1 MQTGL
6 RKTFFHILDTI
17 KYSYVALM
25 ILWLIFP
32 LILIIYASFQGTL
45 DVKLIPDKFTLDTYR
60 AITPEYW
67 KSFRLSLVLALFSTI
82 FSVGMAA
89 PAAWAFKRG
98 TLPGK
103 EFLSN
108 ILMIPNIVPKI
119 ILAIALLRLFI
130 PLRLTNTNTGLLFAL
145 VGAYGLP
152 LAYGYCEAIVD
163 GIPESY
169 EQAAIVLGANYPTV
183 LRKIMIP
190 LMGPGILVT
199 TLFVF
204 MRTLMTFLIVL
215 FIAGP
220 GATTISVRLF
230 QDVVERGAQ
239 FESIA
244 MTSILI
250 FITIIFYIVV
260 NKFFG
265 PSALSGNVFDGKKG

>member
-1 MQTGL
+1 
-6 RKTFFHILDTI
+6 
-17 KYSYVALM
+17 M

-32 LILIIYASFQGTL
+32 MLLIIYASFQGTL
-45 DVKLIPDKFTLDTYR
+45 DVKLIPDKFSLDTYL

-67 KSFRLSLVLALFSTI
+67 KSFNLSVILALFSTVI
-82 FSVGMAA
+82 SVGIAA

-103 EFLSN
+103 KFLSN
-108 ILMIPNIVPKI
+108 IILVPVIVPKI

-130 PLRLTNTNTGLLFAL
+130 PLRLTNTGLGLLIAL
-145 VGAYGLP
+145 VGTWGIP
-152 LAYGYCEAIVD
+152 LAYNYCEAIVE

-169 EQAAIVLGANYPTV
+169 EQAAMVLGANYPV
-183 LRKIMIP
+183 ILKKIMIP
-190 LMGPGILVT
+190 LMGPGILVSS
-199 TLFVF
+199 LFVF
-204 MRTLMTFLIVL
+204 MRTLMTFLVVL

-250 FITIIFYIVV
+250 YITIIFYFVI

-265 PSALSGNVFDGKKG
+265 ASALSGNVFDGKKG